1 MVSEPVLCRSFVGR
15 VAELDHLVARRR
27 AAAAGR
33 GGTVMIGGE
42 AGVGKSRL
50 LAEFRAS
57 LPRRTTRIGW
67 SACREFAQRPLGPW
81 LEVLGALDPPA
92 AGGLTAH
99 AFASKDE
106 QMAALIDTFERLA
119 ARSTTIVVLE
129 DLHWADPDMVQLL
142 LVLTERAVDQRMLF
156 VATYR
161 DDEIVPG
168 HPAFTLLGRL
178 LRDRATS
185 LVKLKTFDDRE
196 MTQFLRDALP
206 SERALP
212 DDVLRD
218 VRRRADGNA
227 LFGEELLRH
236 AVDRFR
242 YGEAGFSDPLPI
254 SLDAII
260 RERLTRCD
268 PADRELLMR
277 ASLFGRT
284 FDIDVLA
291 DAFEAPLDRCR
302 PALERLAT
310 LQLVDRAGAEAAEY
324 RFRHALTRDVIYGEI
339 PEADLPQLHERLARA
354 ITSRG
359 ATEQHVEWLAHHYRL
374 AGDGERA
381 APFCIAAAQAA
392 RAVHAY
398 EDAAA
403 WYERAAEAFPDA
415 LDSASALV
423 QAGLMHVYINDVE
436 SALRAYERAALV
448 YERDGRIDDAI
459 VARVMAAG
467 PLHNSGRVND
477 AIALLEE
484 TRERLGARASTA
496 YRDRLIVRLGFLYA
510 WARRADDAW
519 AAASQI
525 GDETLEAVSA
535 LAAEAHFLRAS
546 LHAQRAEP
554 EPWRRHLDRGLE
566 LFERVD
572 SLPDNVRAA
581 LSNGALQA
589 LALGET
595 SLARD
600 YQRRAYELARQL
612 NSEFEY
618 EGLLLAEIELR
629 AGNLEAARALLAA
642 SSGPAK
648 FNARFHRAVAGVTLA
663 TLRGDGDLD
672 MPADGALLDEA
683 SRNGHDTAVIA
694 LSTAYAAA
702 FERLGRSAHADRL
715 LRGAAKLI
723 ATAYD
728 MALPIVTIARLRP
741 KMVTALRPL
750 LEAAAQRPADRVARA
765 SLAFVDA
772 ALARDAGDHGAA
784 LAAGRLA
791 AERFDA
797 LEWPLLAAQALELA
811 GDDEAARRAYR
822 ALGAHAE
829 VRRLERDFAST
840 EEAAGL
846 QTSLTPRERE
856 LVRVIAEGKTNRAA
870 AVALSISEKA
880 VEKHLTSI
888 YSKLGMTSRAQL
900 AAYAAAR
907 RPEAGPV

>member
-1 MVSEPVLCRSFVGR
+1 MVSEPILCRSFVGR

-57 LPRRTTRIGW
+57 LPRRTTRVGW

-81 LEVLGALDPPA
+81 LEVLGALDPHA
-92 AGGLTAH
+92 AGGVAAH

-129 DLHWADPDMVQLL
+129 DLHWADPDIVQLL

-156 VATYR
+156 IGTYR

-168 HPAFTLLGRL
+168 HPAFTLLGRI

-185 LVKLKTFDDRE
+185 LVKLKTFDERE
-196 MTQFLRDALP
+196 MTQLLRDALP
-206 SERALP
+206 PERP
-212 DDVLRD
+212 VPEDVLRD
-218 VRRRADGNA
+218 VRRRSDGNA

-242 YGEAGFSDPLPI
+242 YGETGFSDPLPI

-260 RERLTRCD
+260 RERLTRC
-268 PADRELLMR
+268 ASEDRELLMR
-277 ASLFGRT
+277 ASLFGRS

-291 DAFEAPLDRCR
+291 DAFETPVDRCR
-302 PALERLAT
+302 PAMERLAA
-310 LQLVDRAGAEAAEY
+310 LQLVDRADAEAAEY

-339 PEADLPQLHERLARA
+339 PEAELPQLHERLARA
-354 ITSRG
+354 ITTRG

-381 APFCIAAAQAA
+381 APFCIAAAVNA
-392 RAVHAY
+392 RGVHAY
-398 EDAAA
+398 DDAAA
-403 WYERAAEAFPDA
+403 WYERAAEAFPDSVEA
-415 LDSASALV
+415 ASALV
-423 QAGLMHVYINDVE
+423 QAGLMRVYTNDVE
-436 SALRAYERAALV
+436 SALRAYERAAIV
-448 YERDGRIDDAI
+448 YERDGRVDEAI

-467 PLHNSGRVND
+467 PLHNGGRVND
-477 AIALLEE
+477 AIALLED
-484 TRERLGARASTA
+484 TRERLAARAAAA

-510 WARRADDAW
+510 WARRTDEAW
-519 AAASQI
+519 AAALQI
-525 GDETLEAVSA
+525 GDETLDAVSP
-535 LAAEAHFLRAS
+535 LGAEAHFLRAA

-554 EPWRRHLDRGLE
+554 DSWRRHLDRGLE

-581 LSNGALQA
+581 LSNGAMQA

-595 SLARD
+595 GVARA
-600 YQRRAYELARQL
+600 YERRAYELARSL
-612 NSEFEY
+612 NSEVDY

-629 AGNLEAARALLAA
+629 AGNLESARALVSA
-642 SSGPAK
+642 SSGPAR
-648 FNARFHRAVAGVTLA
+648 FNVRFHRTIVSLTLA
-663 TLRGDGDLD
+663 CVRGDGDLEAL
-672 MPADGALLDEA
+672 ADQALLDEA
-683 SRNGHDTAVIA
+683 VRNGHDTATIA
-694 LSTAYAAA
+694 LSTAYATA
-702 FERLGRSAHADRL
+702 FEALDRGLQTDRL
-715 LRGAAKLI
+715 LRGAVKLI
-723 ATAYD
+723 TTVYD
-728 MALPIVTIARLRP
+728 TALPIAAIARLRP
-741 KMVTALRPL
+741 ALVSALRPL
-750 LEAAAQRPADRVARA
+750 VTTAAARPGDRVARA
-765 SLAFVDA
+765 LLAFIDASLARDRGDA
-772 ALARDAGDHGAA
+772 AAARDAGRRAA
-784 LAAGRLA
+784 NEFG
-791 AERFDA
+791 EIQ
-797 LEWPLLAAQALELA
+797 WPLLAAQALELA

-822 ALGAHAE
+822 ALGAVAE
-829 VRRLERDFAST
+829 VRRLERDFASV
-840 EEAAGL
+840 EGSASL

-870 AVALSISEKA
+870 ASALSISEKA

-907 RPEAGPV
+907 RPDSGSA